1 MRRNITLAYLILV
14 VAQVLICNY
23 FHVTQYVMLS
33 ILPAMI
39 LCLPPKCGTTASL
52 LIAFVT
58 GLAVDFLADG
68 VPGLNA
74 MALLPVAM
82 LRLPVIRFVF
92 GEDVFESGGFSLR
105 RNGIAK
111 VSFAVILVQALFL
124 LLYILADG
132 AGTRPF
138 WFNISR
144 LGASLLAGYLLSL
157 LIVDIL
163 SPDNRDL

>member
-1 MRRNITLAYLILV
+1 MRRNFTLAYLILV

-82 LRLPVIRFVF
+82 LRLPVIRICL
-92 GEDVFESGGFSLR
+92 LR
-105 RNGIAK
+105 LELNPLWTAHSNSSTDTTHSSVHRIA
-111 VSFAVILVQALFL
+111 S
-124 LLYILADG
+124 
-132 AGTRPF
+132 TTS
-138 WFNISR
+138 IS
-144 LGASLLAGYLLSL
+144 AE
-157 LIVDIL
+157 
-163 SPDNRDL
+163 